1 VRRGRRAGASR
12 LAEASVRAVGAAARL
27 RRAAAAGVAA
37 GATAALL
44 ASAPAAAYT
53 PAVEYALH
61 CQGCHLADGSATPG
75 SVPALAGSVGPLA
88 RTPAGRAYLA
98 QVPGVAHAPLGDGE
112 LAVLLTWVVEHFGGA
127 DAPADFAPSTAEEI
141 GRLRRAPLL
150 DVDAARRAL
159 AP

>member
-1 VRRGRRAGASR
+1 MSRTLRASPRRGTAAAGGLAGTAARAPA
-12 LAEASVRAVGAAARL
+12 ATNAAVAIGAAAL
-27 RRAAAAGVAA
+27 
-37 GATAALL
+37 LL
-44 ASAPAAAYT
+44 APAPAAAYG

-98 QVPGVAHAPLGDGE
+98 RVPGVAHAPLGDAA
-112 LAVLLTWVVEHFGGA
+112 LAALLSWVVVRFGGA
-127 DAPADFAPSTAEEI
+127 DAPPDFVPYTAEEI
-141 GRLRRAPLL
+141 GRLRRDPLV
-150 DVDAARRAL
+150 DVDSARRAL